1 MFKEEYSNEQV
12 AVFRKFIRAGFDIRD
27 IQKSPQFNEKQL
39 KELYLGKRAGIDIS
53 TYCSPKVST
62 EEMKMCRRNYALNFD
77 FYNQNQRQQILDA
90 AKYNVDFNKM
100 LNFYLD
106 HLQMR
111 QIKLGERYGIDTSV
125 YNLPN
130 FSAEQMQQ
138 LRFELIVRKVIE
150 TIKEN
155 HFERWEK
162 IIESAKHEKPPT
174 EDSADLNDIVSMSRT
189 DGVIETYMFNSELA
203 VIANKVYERVCEMLL
218 ENERVLVD
226 ERVLQ
231 IKIIADRVSDKLMR
245 SIKV

>member
-1 MFKEEYSNEQV
+1 MIKEMFSDEQV
-12 AVFRKFIRAGFDIRD
+12 AVFQKFIRSGFDID
-27 IQKSPQFNEKQL
+27 EVKSTLLNANQL
-39 KELYLGKRAGIDIS
+39 KELYLGRKAGVDTS
-53 TYCSPKVST
+53 LYCSPMISA
-62 EEMKMCRRNYALNFD
+62 EEMKELRRTFSIVFDNYD
-77 FYNQNQRQQILDA
+77 QDQIIQILDA
-90 AKYNVDFNKM
+90 AKHGVNFRIM
-100 LNFYLD
+100 LKLELD

-162 IIESAKHEKPPT
+162 IIESAKHEEPPT
-174 EDSADLNDIVSMSRT
+174 EDSADLKDIVSMSRT
-189 DGVIETYMFNSELA
+189 DGVIETYMFNLELA

-231 IKIIADRVSDKLMR
+231 IKEVAEVISDQLVRK
-245 SIKV
+245 I

>member
-1 MFKEEYSNEQV
+1 MIKEMFSDEQV
-12 AVFRKFIRAGFDIRD
+12 AVFQKFIRSGFDID
-27 IQKSPQFNEKQL
+27 EVKSTRLNANQL
-39 KELYLGKRAGIDIS
+39 KELYLGRKAGVDTS
-53 TYCSPKVST
+53 LYCSPMISA
-62 EEMKMCRRNYALNFD
+62 EEMKELRRTFSIVFDNYD
-77 FYNQNQRQQILDA
+77 QDQIIQILDA
-90 AKYNVDFNKM
+90 AKHGVNFRIM
-100 LNFYLD
+100 LKLELD

-125 YNLPN
+125 YNSPN

-203 VIANKVYERVCEMLL
+203 VIANKVYERVCKMLL

-245 SIKV
+245 RIKV